1 VHLHLMHQRE
11 QLFQRELQQDLKKLL
26 KNSQRFKMSLRK
38 RRKRSL
44 MKLKLRKK
52 ILPTSLKSSPISKLR
67 LPLTLRNWNWLLL
80 RENLREKLFNHMV
93 LLLDQQLHQMR
104 DYLSLKVKLK
114 NSPRRSMIW
123 EQK

>member
-1 VHLHLMHQRE
+1 VSFSTVSLDLVVILFETVALSGASDVSALMKTSSYLVHQRE

-67 LPLTLRNWNWLLL
+67 LPLTLRN
-80 RENLREKLFNHMV
+80 
-93 LLLDQQLHQMR
+93 
-104 DYLSLKVKLK
+104 
-114 NSPRRSMIW
+114 
-123 EQK
+123 